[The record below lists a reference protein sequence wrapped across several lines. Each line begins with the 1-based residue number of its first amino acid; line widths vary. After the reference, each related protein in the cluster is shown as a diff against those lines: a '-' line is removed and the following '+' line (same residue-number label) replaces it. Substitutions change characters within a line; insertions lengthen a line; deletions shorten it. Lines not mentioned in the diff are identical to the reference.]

1 MRLRKHTRKLGAFQA
16 WNKCLNHLLELA
28 RAHVE
33 AVMLTNMLDGANKC
47 EDLDA
52 RKSIKVRHSL
62 HMWFALLLSVFSPS
76 GLSEGILCWAAV
88 CVTLYCFKTM
98 ILMVSNAMPALSQQI
113 HAQVCNSVTNSLGN
127 PGGKAMLPV
136 QGSMHCALHCS
147 FARQLLSQA
156 FFIKCKS
163 ASGSQLQL

>member
-52 RKSIKVRHSL
+52 RKSIKVRTPVCL
-62 HMWFALLLSVFSPS
+62 
-76 GLSEGILCWAAV
+76 AV
-88 CVTLYCFKTM
+88 
-98 ILMVSNAMPALSQQI
+98 
-113 HAQVCNSVTNSLGN
+113 
-127 PGGKAMLPV
+127 LPV
-136 QGSMHCALHCS
+136 QPTCS
-147 FARQLLSQA
+147 TSAWTSSRFA
-156 FFIKCKS
+156 S
-163 ASGSQLQL
+163 AWCLKASIYI

>member
-52 RKSIKVRHSL
+52 RKSIKVRHQFVQLCYLYNVPAVQELYQGVS
-62 HMWFALLLSVFSPS
+62 HSQFEDSWALRACVHASDCTVLAVHSTRSEMLFSARH
-76 GLSEGILCWAAV
+76 CW
-88 CVTLYCFKTM
+88 
-98 ILMVSNAMPALSQQI
+98 S
-113 HAQVCNSVTNSLGN
+113 
-127 PGGKAMLPV
+127 
-136 QGSMHCALHCS
+136 S
-147 FARQLLSQA
+147 FTV
-156 FFIKCKS
+156 
-163 ASGSQLQL
+163 GSQ

>member
-52 RKSIKVRHSL
+52 RKSIKVRHHFWPSCGTCVVPAQQEL
-62 HMWFALLLSVFSPS
+62 HQ
-76 GLSEGILCWAAV
+76 G
-88 CVTLYCFKTM
+88 K
-98 ILMVSNAMPALSQQI
+98 I
-113 HAQVCNSVTNSLGN
+113 HS
-127 PGGKAMLPV
+127 
-136 QGSMHCALHCS
+136 
-147 FARQLLSQA
+147 
-156 FFIKCKS
+156 
-163 ASGSQLQL
+163 